1 MSVITPAQRIKDGKT
16 GPTRKYSSKQ
26 EKRIAKAFNGKRTPN
41 SGATML
47 GGKGDVVLEDF
58 LIEAKTHTTDKESI
72 SIKKEWLEKN
82 LKETLF
88 MGKKYSALMFNFG
101 PSDQKNYVVID
112 EDTFKELISNE
123 RES

>member
-1 MSVITPAQRIKDGKT
+1 MSVIKPANRLKDNKT
-16 GPTRKYSSKQ
+16 KPTRVYSSKQ
-26 EKRIAKAFNGKRTPN
+26 EKGIAKKFNGKQTPN
-41 SGATML
+41 SGATLL
-47 GGKGDVVLEDF
+47 GGKGDVVLDDW

-101 PSDQKNYVVID
+101 PSDNKNYVVID
-112 EDTFKELISNE
+112 EDTFKELFIDE
-123 RES
+123 

>member
-1 MSVITPAQRIKDGKT
+1 MSVIVPAQRKKDGKT

-26 EKRIAKAFNGKRTPN
+26 EKRIAKEFNGKQTPN
-41 SGATML
+41 SGATLL

-58 LIEAKTHTTDKESI
+58 LIEAKTHTIDKESI

-101 PSDQKNYVVID
+101 PSDQKNYVIID
-112 EDTFKELISNE
+112 EDTFKELFVNE